1 MPEQNPNGT
10 RLHMPP
16 LEERER
22 KKKKKKREH
31 ESEERE
37 RSFFKIKLV
46 KFYKSNASYEKSN
59 NK

>member
-1 MPEQNPNGT
+1 MPTHAAT
-10 RLHMPP
+10 RG
-16 LEERER
+16 ERE